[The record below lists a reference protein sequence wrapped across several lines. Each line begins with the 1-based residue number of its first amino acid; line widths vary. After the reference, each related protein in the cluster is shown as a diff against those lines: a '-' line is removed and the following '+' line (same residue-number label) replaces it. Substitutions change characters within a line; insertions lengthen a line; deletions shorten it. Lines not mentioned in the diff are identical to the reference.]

1 MESMNE
7 DQLAHENNELLKQ
20 LTKYNKK
27 VYENILMYIRTSL
40 RTSKETEEVLMEVL
54 EHTIQAQK
62 QGKDIHTVIGDNP
75 KAYAKEITD
84 ALPYPRKLVM
94 PIISLIMIFFGFYFM
109 GGGISD
115 YIVDFFFNI
124 PPQTNYGII
133 PFITGIFVT
142 LISFV
147 FFFIGVVFLIKHIPF
162 MVKSQLTEFLL
173 TWVIFALFILILIG
187 AYFLILQM
195 NQGATFEFPSLL
207 KMVVGSILLLS
218 AYIAYPFNK

>member
-1 MESMNE
+1 MNE
-7 DQLAHENNELLKQ
+7 NQLAHENNELRKQ

-84 ALPYPRKLVM
+84 ALPYPRKFVI
-94 PIISLIMIFFGFYFM
+94 PTIILIMTFFGVYFM
-109 GGGISD
+109 GDGVLN
-115 YIVDFFFNI
+115 YIFKFFFNI
-124 PPQTNYGII
+124 PPQTTYGII
-133 PFITGIFVT
+133 PFIIWIFVT
-142 LISFV
+142 LILSV
-147 FFFIGVVFLIKHIPF
+147 CFFIGIVFILKHIPF
-162 MVKSQLTEFLL
+162 IVKSQLTEFLII
-173 TWVIFALFILILIG
+173 WVISVLFILIFFG

-195 NQGATFEFPSLL
+195 NQGSTFELPSYM
-207 KMVVGSILLLS
+207 KIVVGAILLLT
-218 AYIAYPFNK
+218 AYIAYRFNK